1 MLSYSTT
8 RNFWLYFESRI
19 KQLAQTPP
27 MTWKP
32 FKYQWQWQLKSSPAE
47 LWPYVADTQ
56 RVNQAAH
63 LPVMIYTE
71 TPLETGGSQRSG
83 HLNKFGLS
91 IEWEEY
97 PFEWVRER
105 EYSVLRVFKDGP
117 LSRVFIRMVLEP
129 NSAGTLLKYTVEA
142 TPANIVG
149 FLGSLQQFGWEAR
162 RNFERVF
169 QQIDTAIQQQLRQI
183 IPLPV
188 TPLAGPGPARLQELT
203 RQLAAQGHELRWTQ
217 RLADLLLTAPDQDL
231 ARLRPYVLAD
241 TWDAPR
247 RTILEL
253 FLSAAKIGL
262 LNMRWD
268 MLCPLCRGAKVVASS
283 LDEVKKGLHCAT
295 CNINFEADL
304 AQNVELT
311 FTPHPQIRPVYEQTY
326 CVGGPM
332 VTPHILVHQVVE
344 PGETCILPVEIEAG
358 GYRLRTQHPGVE
370 AWIELNS
377 DQPINALTIQ
387 ADADALQVVPLA
399 APPQANPSHPDNHSL
414 VLTMTNQAP
423 YAQRIYIE
431 RAGWYTDAAT
441 AAQVTTLQHFRD
453 LFSDQVLR
461 PGEEIGVQSMTV
473 LFSDLVGSTA
483 MYNRRGD
490 AASYA
495 IVREQFAFLQRIIRE
510 YEGAIVKTIGDAIM
524 AAFTDPAKGVGA
536 ALAIQQE
543 INNFNTAHPNEPLL
557 IKLGL
562 HQGPCLAVNLNDR
575 LDYFGTTVNLAARL
589 EGQSHGG
596 DVVISEK
603 LRWDPAVDKLLQAK
617 DIQVDTFATSIK
629 GFDEH
634 FCLFRLSLP
643 SPARKEP
650 PGTSH
655 MVTVQSAEGG

>member
-1 MLSYSTT
+1 MLSYSPT
-8 RNFWLYFESRI
+8 RNFRLYFESRI
-19 KQLAQTPP
+19 KLLTQTPP

-63 LPVMIYTE
+63 LPLMIYTE
-71 TPLETGGSQRSG
+71 KPLETGGSQRRGRLS
-83 HLNKFGLS
+83 KFGVS
-91 IEWEEY
+91 IEWEEH

-105 EYSVLRVFKDGP
+105 EYSVLRVFKGGP
-117 LSRVFIRMVLEP
+117 LARVFIRMVLEP

-149 FLGSLQQFGWEAR
+149 FLGALQQFGWEAR
-162 RNFERVF
+162 RNFERIF
-169 QQIDTAIQQQLRQI
+169 QQIDTAIQQQLDQV

-188 TPLAGPGPARLQELT
+188 TPLAGPGQARLQELS

-217 RLADLLLTAPDQDL
+217 RLADLLLTAPNQDL
-231 ARLRPYVLAD
+231 VRLRPYVLAD
-241 TWDAPR
+241 TWNAPR
-247 RTILEL
+247 RAILEL
-253 FLSAAKIGL
+253 FLSAAKMGL

-283 LDEVKKGLHCAT
+283 LDEVKRGLHCAT
-295 CNINFEADL
+295 CNIDFEADL

-344 PGETCILPVEIEAG
+344 PGETRVLPVEIEAG
-358 GYRLRTQHPGVE
+358 GYRIRTQQPGVE
-370 AWIELNS
+370 TWIELDS
-377 DQPINALTIQ
+377 GQPINSLVIQ
-387 ADADALQVVPLA
+387 ANADTLQVVPPT
-399 APPQANPSHPDNHSL
+399 APSQTKTSRPDNHAL
-414 VLTMTNQAP
+414 ALTLTNQAP

-483 MYNRRGD
+483 MYNRWGD

-543 INNFNTAHPNEPLL
+543 INNFNAAHPNEPLL

-589 EGQSHGG
+589 EGQSRGG

-603 LRWDPAVDKLLQAK
+603 LRWDPAVDKLLQAQH
-617 DIQVDTFATSIK
+617 IQVDTFATSIK

-634 FCLFRLSLP
+634 FCLFRLTLP
-643 SPARKEP
+643 SPAGQEP
-650 PGTSH
+650 PGAGH
-655 MVTVQSAEGG
+655 VITVETAKGG

>member
-1 MLSYSTT
+1 
-8 RNFWLYFESRI
+8 
-19 KQLAQTPP
+19 

-71 TPLETGGSQRSG
+71 TPLDTGGSRRTG
-83 HLNKFGLS
+83 HLSKFGVA
-91 IEWEEY
+91 IEWEEH
-97 PFEWVRER
+97 PFEWVREQ

-117 LSRVFIRMVLEP
+117 FARVFIKLVLKP
-129 NSAGTLLKYTVEA
+129 NSAGTLLKYTIEA
-142 TPANIVG
+142 TPANLIG

-169 QQIDTAIQQQLRQI
+169 QQIDSAIQQQLRQV

-188 TPLAGPGPARLQELT
+188 TPLAAPRQARLQELT

-231 ARLRPYVLAD
+231 VRLRPYVLAD

-268 MLCPLCRGAKVVASS
+268 MLCPLCRGAKVIASS
-283 LDEVKKGLHCAT
+283 LDEVKKGIHCTT
-295 CNINFEADL
+295 CNIDFEADL

-332 VTPHILVHQVVE
+332 VTPHILVHQIVE
-344 PGETCILPVEIEAG
+344 PGETRVLPVEIKAG
-358 GYRLRTQHPGVE
+358 SYRIRTQQPGVE
-370 AWIELNS
+370 TWIELIS
-377 DQPINALTIQ
+377 DRPINSLAIHASTE
-387 ADADALQVVPLA
+387 ALQIVPLA
-399 APPQANPSHPDNHSL
+399 TPPQANQSRHADPL
-414 VLTMTNQAP
+414 LTLTMINQAP
-423 YAQRIYIE
+423 YTQRIYIE

-461 PGEEIGVQSMTV
+461 PGEEIGVQSMTI

-483 MYNRRGD
+483 MYNRWGD

-495 IVREQFAFLQRIIRE
+495 IVREQFAFLQRVIRE

-543 INNFNTAHPNEPLL
+543 ISNFNAAHPNEPLL

-562 HQGPCLAVNLNDR
+562 HQGPCLAVNLNAR

-589 EGQSHGG
+589 EGQSRGG

-603 LRWDPAVDKLLQAK
+603 LRRDPAVDKLLQVL

-634 FCLFRLSLP
+634 FCLFRLSLGSP
-643 SPARKEP
+643 SGEKP
-650 PGTSH
+650 PGSSH
-655 MVTVQSAEGG
+655 IVTVQIAEGGQQKLFLKPDAIGKGQE